1 MKYLIAGLG
10 NIGDEYKNTRHN
22 IGFKILDAL
31 AESSNIFFKDK
42 RYAFKAEFKYKGRNF
57 ILIKPTTFMN
67 LSGKAINYYLKKEK
81 IPVEKLLIIADDIAL
96 PFGTLRLRPK
106 GGDAGHNGISHII
119 QTLGHSKFARLRY
132 GIGKDFFPGE
142 QVNYVL
148 SEWQEDEKKSL
159 SDRINRSVEIIKSF
173 GTIGLELTMTKY
185 NNT

>member
-10 NIGDEYKNTRHN
+10 NIGNEYINTRHN

-31 AESSNIFFKDK
+31 AESSNIFFTDK
-42 RYAFKAEFKYKGRNF
+42 RYAFRSEFRYKSRNF
-57 ILIKPTTFMN
+57 ILIKPTTYMN

-81 IPVEKLLIIADDIAL
+81 IPIEKLLIIADDIAL
-96 PFGTLRLRPK
+96 PYGTLRLRPK

-119 QTLGHSKFARLRY
+119 QTLGHTKFARLRF

-148 SEWQEDEKKSL
+148 SEWSEAEEKL
-159 SDRINRSVEIIKSF
+159 LNERTDRSVEIIKSF